1 MNKRR
6 QRWVLAFLWMTVIF
20 FLSAQSGNESALL
33 STSIFKPLFDLLIPM
48 GISNEV
54 LSMIIRKSAHFI
66 SYLILGI
73 LVYRAMDTYEIVASQ
88 KMYLSLLLCFGYAIS
103 DEIHQ
108 IFVPGRAG
116 TMIDVVIDG
125 LGSATSIAFYY
136 FKRKKEVKA

>member
-20 FLSAQSGNESALL
+20 FLSSQSGNDSAML
-33 STSIFKPLFDLLIPM
+33 STSIFKPLFDLLIPI
-48 GISNEV
+48 GVNSEF
-54 LSMIIRKSAHFI
+54 LSLFIRKTAHFF

-73 LVYRAMDTYEIVASQ
+73 LVFRAMDTYDIEPSQ
-88 KMYLSLLLCFGYAIS
+88 KMYLSLLICFGYAIS

-116 TMIDVVIDG
+116 MLIDVMIDG
-125 LGSATSIAFYY
+125 LGSATSIVFY
-136 FKRKKEVKA
+136 FVKRTKEVKI